1 MLPDKGLR
9 ERTSRPAAAV
19 VKLPLQL
26 SYHYFDALTV
36 TGDLLWVAHFLSNRL
51 GAIRM
56 EGKLLIKNGTLVA
69 EGKSWQGDILVANG
83 KIEAIGESLSAD
95 ATTEIF
101 DAEGC
106 VVTYGL
112 ADVHVHLREPGYSV
126 KETIATGTRAAA
138 HGGVTTVCSMPNL
151 QPAPDAPETIGVQQK
166 MIDEQAVIEVL
177 PYATISKG
185 RARRELAEIEALRPL
200 SVGYSDDGNGIQTE
214 ELMRKA
220 MQRIAAV
227 DGIIAAHCEDD
238 SLLYAGY
245 IHDGEYAHRHNH
257 KGICSESE
265 WGPIKRDVILAEEE
279 KCRYH
284 VCHISTKES
293 VEIIREAKSRYENIS
308 CETAPHYLILC
319 DEDLQ
324 EEGRFKM
331 NPPLRAAED
340 RAALIEGIKDGTIEV
355 IATDHAPHTA
365 EEKSRGLKESAMGI
379 VGIECSFALCYTHL
393 VRKGVISIEKLIAL
407 MSENPRR
414 IFRLGGALRV
424 GERAD
429 IAIFDTREPYRIDTD
444 DFLSMGKATPFE
456 GEEVYGRCVL
466 TLFGGEKVWSENK

>member
-1 MLPDKGLR
+1 MSKILLKGGTVVA
-9 ERTSRPAAAV
+9 EGVSRKADV
-19 VKLPLQL
+19 
-26 SYHYFDALTV
+26 
-36 TGDLLWVAHFLSNRL
+36 
-51 GAIRM
+51 
-56 EGKLLIKNGTLVA
+56 LVA
-69 EGKSWQGDILVANG
+69 EGKIA
-83 KIEAIGESLSAD
+83 AIGESLTAD
-95 ATTEIF
+95 ENTEVF

-112 ADVHVHLREPGYSV
+112 ADVHVHLREPGYSA
-126 KETIATGTRAAA
+126 KETIASGTRACA

-151 QPAPDAPETIGVQQK
+151 QPAPDAPETIAVQQQ

-177 PYATISKG
+177 PFATISSK
-185 RARRELAEIEALRPL
+185 RAGRELADIEALRPL

-214 ELMRKA
+214 PLMRQA

-238 SLLYAGY
+238 SLLHAGY
-245 IHDGEYAHRHNH
+245 IHDGEYAREHGH

-265 WGPIKRDVILAEEE
+265 WGPIKRDVKLAEEE
-279 KCRYH
+279 GCRYH

-293 VEIIREAKSRYENIS
+293 VEIIRNAKQSCAHIS
-308 CETAPHYLILC
+308 CETAPHYLVLC
-319 DEDLQ
+319 DENLQ

-331 NPPLRAAED
+331 NPPLRAKED

-365 EEKSRGLKESAMGI
+365 EEKSRGLKGSMMGI
-379 VGIECSFALCYTHL
+379 VGIETSFAICYTHL

-414 IFRLGGALRV
+414 IFRLGGAMKV

-429 IAIFDTREPYRIDTD
+429 IAVFNVTEPYKINPAE
-444 DFLSMGKATPFE
+444 FVSMGKATPFE
-456 GEEVYGRCVL
+456 GEEVYGRCML
-466 TLFGGEKVWSENK
+466 TLFGGEKVWNENK

>member
-1 MLPDKGLR
+1 M
-9 ERTSRPAAAV
+9 
-19 VKLPLQL
+19 
-26 SYHYFDALTV
+26 
-36 TGDLLWVAHFLSNRL
+36 N
-51 GAIRM
+51 
-56 EGKLLIKNGTLVA
+56 KLLLKGGIVVA
-69 EGKSWQGDILVANG
+69 EGLSRKADVLIADGVIA
-83 KIEAIGESLSAD
+83 AIGESLDAD
-95 ATTEIF
+95 GQTEVF

-112 ADVHVHLREPGYSV
+112 ADVHVHLREPGYSA
-126 KETIATGTRAAA
+126 KETITTGTRAAA
-138 HGGVTTVCSMPNL
+138 RGGVTTVCSMPNL
-151 QPAPDAPETIGVQQK
+151 QPAPDAPETIAVEQQ

-177 PYATISKG
+177 PFATISSK
-185 RARRELAEIEALRPL
+185 RAGRELADIEVLRSH

-214 ELMRKA
+214 SLMRQA

-238 SLLYAGY
+238 SLLHAGY
-245 IHDGEYAHRHNH
+245 IHDGEYARKHGH

-265 WGPIKRDVILAEEE
+265 WGPIKRDVKLAEEVG
-279 KCRYH
+279 CRYH

-293 VEIIREAKSRYENIS
+293 VEIIREAKQKCAHIS
-308 CETAPHYLILC
+308 CETAPHYLVLC

-340 RAALIEGIKDGTIEV
+340 KAALIDGIKDGTIEI

-365 EEKSRGLKESAMGI
+365 EEKSRGLKGSMMGI
-379 VGIECSFALCYTHL
+379 VGIETSFAICYTYL
-393 VRKGVISIEKLIAL
+393 VREGVITLEKLIAL

-414 IFRLGGALRV
+414 IFRLGGAMQV

-429 IAIFDTREPYRIDTD
+429 IAVFDITKPYKIDSSE
-444 DFLSMGKATPFE
+444 FLSMGKATPFE
-456 GEEVYGRCVL
+456 GYEVYGRCML
-466 TLFGGEKVWSENK
+466 TLFGGEKVWNENK

>member
-1 MLPDKGLR
+1 M
-9 ERTSRPAAAV
+9 A
-19 VKLPLQL
+19 
-26 SYHYFDALTV
+26 
-36 TGDLLWVAHFLSNRL
+36 
-51 GAIRM
+51 
-56 EGKLLIKNGTLVA
+56 KLLIKGGIVVA
-69 EGKSWQGDILVANG
+69 EGASRKADILVADG
-83 KIEAIGESLSAD
+83 KIEAIGESLMTD
-95 ATTEIF
+95 ETTEVF

-106 VVTYGL
+106 IVTYGL
-112 ADVHVHLREPGYSV
+112 ADVHVHLREPGYSA

-151 QPAPDAPETIGVQQK
+151 QPAPDAPETIAVQQQ
-166 MIDEQAVIEVL
+166 MIDEQSVIEVK
-177 PYATISKG
+177 PFATISKN
-185 RARRELAEIEALRPL
+185 RARRELAEIESLRPL

-214 ELMRKA
+214 ELMRQA
-220 MQRIAAV
+220 MQRIASV

-238 SLLYAGY
+238 SLLHAGY
-245 IHDGEYAHRHNH
+245 IHDGEYARQHGH

-265 WGPIKRDVILAEEE
+265 WGPIKRDVKLAEEE
-279 KCRYH
+279 GCRYH

-293 VEIIREAKSRYENIS
+293 VEIIREAKQHCNHIS
-308 CETAPHYLILC
+308 CETAPHYLVLC
-319 DEDLQ
+319 DADLK

-340 RAALIEGIKDGTIEV
+340 RVALIEGIKDGTIEV

-365 EEKSRGLKESAMGI
+365 EEKSRGLKGSAMGV
-379 VGIECSFALCYTHL
+379 VGIETSFAICYTHL
-393 VRKGVISIEKLIAL
+393 VRKGVITIEKLIAL

-414 IFRLGGALRV
+414 IFRLGGAMRV

-429 IAIFDTREPYRIDTD
+429 IAVFDTREPYKINTN

-466 TLFGGEKVWSENK
+466 TLFNGEKVWSENK

>member
-1 MLPDKGLR
+1 M
-9 ERTSRPAAAV
+9 
-19 VKLPLQL
+19 
-26 SYHYFDALTV
+26 
-36 TGDLLWVAHFLSNRL
+36 N
-51 GAIRM
+51 
-56 EGKLLIKNGTLVA
+56 KLLLKNGTVVA
-69 EGKSWQGDILVANG
+69 EGVSRKVDVLVVDD
-83 KIEAIGESLSAD
+83 KIAAIGEALCAD
-95 ATTEIF
+95 EQTEVF

-106 VVTYGL
+106 IVTYGL
-112 ADVHVHLREPGYSV
+112 ADVHVHLREPGYSA
-126 KETIATGTRAAA
+126 KETITTGTRAAA
-138 HGGVTTVCSMPNL
+138 RGGVTTVCSMPNL
-151 QPAPDAPETIGVQQK
+151 QPAPDAPETIAVEQQ

-177 PYATISKG
+177 PFATISKG
-185 RARRELAEIEALRPL
+185 RERRELADIEALRPL

-238 SLLYAGY
+238 SLLHAGY
-245 IHDGEYAHRHNH
+245 IHDGEYARTHGH

-265 WGPIKRDVILAEEE
+265 WKPIERDVKLAEEE

-293 VEIIREAKSRYENIS
+293 VAIIREAKSKCNHIS
-308 CETAPHYLILC
+308 CETAPHYLVLC
-319 DEDLQ
+319 DADLQ
-324 EEGRFKM
+324 EDGRFKM

-365 EEKSRGLKESAMGI
+365 EEKSRGLKGSMMGI
-379 VGIECSFALCYTHL
+379 VGIETSFAICYTHL
-393 VRKGVISIEKLIAL
+393 VRKGVITIEKLIAL

-414 IFRLGGALRV
+414 IFRLGGAMRV

-429 IAIFDTREPYRIDTD
+429 IAIYDITKPYKIDSAE
-444 DFLSMGKATPFE
+444 FLSMGKATPFE
-456 GEEVYGRCVL
+456 GEEVYGRCML
-466 TLFGGEKVWSENK
+466 TLFGGKKVWEENK

>member
-1 MLPDKGLR
+1 MSEMK
-9 ERTSRPAAAV
+9 V
-19 VKLPLQL
+19 
-26 SYHYFDALTV
+26 
-36 TGDLLWVAHFLSNRL
+36 
-51 GAIRM
+51 
-56 EGKLLIKNGTLVA
+56 LIKGGTVVA
-69 EGKSWQGDILVANG
+69 EGVSRKADVLVADG
-83 KIEAIGESLSAD
+83 KIAAIGESLRAD
-95 ATTEIF
+95 EQTEVF

-112 ADVHVHLREPGYSV
+112 ADVHVHLREPGYSA
-126 KETIATGTRAAA
+126 KETITTGTRASAR
-138 HGGVTTVCSMPNL
+138 GGVTTVCSMPNL
-151 QPAPDAPETIGVQQK
+151 QPAPDAPETIAIEQQ

-177 PYATISKG
+177 PFATISSH
-185 RARRELAEIEALRPL
+185 RAGRELADIEALRPL

-238 SLLYAGY
+238 SLLHAGY
-245 IHDGEYAHRHNH
+245 IHDGEYARTHGH

-265 WGPIKRDVILAEEE
+265 WGPIKRDVVMAEEE
-279 KCRYH
+279 GCRYH

-293 VEIIREAKSRYENIS
+293 VEIIREAKKSCSHIS
-308 CETAPHYLILC
+308 CETAPHYLVLC
-319 DEDLQ
+319 DADLK

-340 RAALIEGIKDGTIEV
+340 RTALIEGIKDGTIEV

-365 EEKSRGLKESAMGI
+365 EEKSRGLKGSMMGI
-379 VGIECSFALCYTHL
+379 VGIETSFAICYTHL
-393 VRKGVISIEKLIAL
+393 VRKGVITIEKLIAL

-414 IFRLGGALRV
+414 IFRLGGAMQV

-429 IAIFDTREPYRIDTD
+429 IAVFDTTKPYRIDTAE
-444 DFLSMGKATPFE
+444 FLSMGKATPFE
-456 GEEVYGRCVL
+456 GEEVYGRCML
-466 TLFGGEKVWSENK
+466 TLFGGNVVWKENK

>member
-1 MLPDKGLR
+1 MSKILLKGG
-9 ERTSRPAAAV
+9 TV
-19 VKLPLQL
+19 V
-26 SYHYFDALTV
+26 A
-36 TGDLLWVAHFLSNRL
+36 
-51 GAIRM
+51 
-56 EGKLLIKNGTLVA
+56 EGVSHKADVLVA
-69 EGKSWQGDILVANG
+69 EGKIA
-83 KIEAIGESLSAD
+83 AIGESLTAD
-95 ATTEIF
+95 ENTEVF

-112 ADVHVHLREPGYSV
+112 ADVHVHLREPGYSA
-126 KETIATGTRAAA
+126 KETIATGTRACA

-151 QPAPDAPETIGVQQK
+151 QPAPDAPETIAVQQQ

-177 PYATISKG
+177 PFATISSK
-185 RARRELAEIEALRPL
+185 RAGRELADIEALRPL

-214 ELMRKA
+214 PLMRQA

-238 SLLYAGY
+238 SLLHAGY
-245 IHDGEYAHRHNH
+245 IHDGEYAREHGH

-265 WGPIKRDVILAEEE
+265 WGPIKRDVKLAEEE
-279 KCRYH
+279 GCRYH

-293 VEIIREAKSRYENIS
+293 VEIIRNAKQSCAHIS
-308 CETAPHYLILC
+308 CETAPHYLVLC
-319 DEDLQ
+319 DENLQ

-331 NPPLRAAED
+331 NPPLRAKED

-365 EEKSRGLKESAMGI
+365 EEKSRGLKGSMMGI
-379 VGIECSFALCYTHL
+379 VGIETSFAICYTHL

-414 IFRLGGALRV
+414 IFRLGGAMKV

-429 IAIFDTREPYRIDTD
+429 IAVFNVTEPYKINPAE
-444 DFLSMGKATPFE
+444 FVSMGKATPFE
-456 GEEVYGRCVL
+456 GEEVYGRCML
-466 TLFGGEKVWSENK
+466 TLFGGEKVWNENK

>member
-1 MLPDKGLR
+1 M
-9 ERTSRPAAAV
+9 A
-19 VKLPLQL
+19 
-26 SYHYFDALTV
+26 
-36 TGDLLWVAHFLSNRL
+36 
-51 GAIRM
+51 
-56 EGKLLIKNGTLVA
+56 KLLIKGGTVVA
-69 EGKSWQGDILVANG
+69 EGVSRKTDLLVADG
-83 KIEAIGESLSAD
+83 KIEAIGESLTAD
-95 ATTEIF
+95 ETTEVF

-106 VVTYGL
+106 IVTYGL

-138 HGGVTTVCSMPNL
+138 RGGVTTVCSMPNL
-151 QPAPDAPETIGVQQK
+151 QPAPDAPETIAVQQQ
-166 MIDEQAVIEVL
+166 MIDEQSVIEVQ
-177 PYATISKG
+177 PFATISKA
-185 RARRELAEIEALRPL
+185 RERRELAEIETLRPL

-214 ELMRKA
+214 ELMREA

-238 SLLYAGY
+238 SLLHAGY
-245 IHDGEYAHRHNH
+245 IHDGEYARQHGH

-265 WGPIKRDVILAEEE
+265 WGPIKRDVKLAEEE
-279 KCRYH
+279 GCRYH

-293 VEIIREAKSRYENIS
+293 VEIIREAKRNCSHIS
-308 CETAPHYLILC
+308 CETAPHYLVLC
-319 DEDLQ
+319 DADLK

-340 RAALIEGIKDGTIEV
+340 RTALIEGIKDGTIEV

-365 EEKSRGLKESAMGI
+365 EEKSRGLKGSAMGI
-379 VGIECSFALCYTHL
+379 VGIETSFAICYTHL
-393 VRKGVISIEKLIAL
+393 VRKGVITIEKLIAL

-414 IFRLGGALRV
+414 IFRLGGALKV

-429 IAIFDTREPYRIDTD
+429 IAVFDITKPYTIDTNE
-444 DFLSMGKATPFE
+444 FLSMGKATPFE

-466 TLFGGEKVWSENK
+466 TLFNGEKVWSENK

>member
-1 MLPDKGLR
+1 MSKILLKGGTVVA
-9 ERTSRPAAAV
+9 EGVSRKA
-19 VKLPLQL
+19 
-26 SYHYFDALTV
+26 D
-36 TGDLLWVAHFLSNRL
+36 
-51 GAIRM
+51 I
-56 EGKLLIKNGTLVA
+56 LVA
-69 EGKSWQGDILVANG
+69 EGKIA
-83 KIEAIGESLSAD
+83 AIGESLTAD
-95 ATTEIF
+95 ENTEVF

-112 ADVHVHLREPGYSV
+112 ADVHVHLREPGYSA
-126 KETIATGTRAAA
+126 KETIATGTRACA

-151 QPAPDAPETIGVQQK
+151 QPAPDAPETIAVQQQ

-177 PYATISKG
+177 PFATISSK
-185 RARRELAEIEALRPL
+185 RAGRELADIEALRPL

-214 ELMRKA
+214 PLMRQA

-238 SLLYAGY
+238 SLLHAGY
-245 IHDGEYAHRHNH
+245 IHDGEYARKHGH

-265 WGPIKRDVILAEEE
+265 WGPIKRDVKLAEEE
-279 KCRYH
+279 GCRYH

-293 VEIIREAKSRYENIS
+293 VEIIRNAKQSCAHIS
-308 CETAPHYLILC
+308 CETAPHYLVLC
-319 DEDLQ
+319 DENLQ

-331 NPPLRAAED
+331 NPPLRAKED

-365 EEKSRGLKESAMGI
+365 EEKSRGLKGSMMGI
-379 VGIECSFALCYTHL
+379 VGIETSFAICYTHL

-414 IFRLGGALRV
+414 IFRLGGAMKV

-429 IAIFDTREPYRIDTD
+429 IAVFNVTEPYKINPAE
-444 DFLSMGKATPFE
+444 FVSMGKATPFE
-456 GEEVYGRCVL
+456 GEEVYGRCML
-466 TLFGGEKVWSENK
+466 TLFGGEKVWNENK

>member
-1 MLPDKGLR
+1 MSEKR
-9 ERTSRPAAAV
+9 
-19 VKLPLQL
+19 
-26 SYHYFDALTV
+26 
-36 TGDLLWVAHFLSNRL
+36 
-51 GAIRM
+51 
-56 EGKLLIKNGTLVA
+56 LLIKNGTVVA
-69 EGKSWQGDILVANG
+69 EGKSRKADILIADG
-83 KIEAIGESLSAD
+83 KIEAIGELLGAD
-95 ATTEIF
+95 KTTEVF

-106 VVTYGL
+106 IVTYGL

-126 KETIATGTRAAA
+126 KETITTGTRAAA

-151 QPAPDAPETIGVQQK
+151 QPAPDAPETIAVQQK
-166 MIDEQAVIEVL
+166 MIDEQAVIEVR
-177 PYATISKG
+177 PFATISKG

-214 ELMRKA
+214 ELMREA

-238 SLLYAGY
+238 SLLHAGY
-245 IHDGEYAHRHNH
+245 IHDGEYARQHGH

-265 WGPIKRDVILAEEE
+265 WGPIKRDVKLAEEE
-279 KCRYH
+279 GCRYH

-293 VEIIREAKSRYENIS
+293 VEVIREAKQHCDHIS

-319 DEDLQ
+319 DQDLK

-331 NPPLRAAED
+331 NPPLRGAED
-340 RAALIEGIKDGTIEV
+340 RSALIEGIKDGTIEV

-365 EEKSRGLKESAMGI
+365 EEKARGLKGSAMGI
-379 VGIECSFALCYTHL
+379 VGIETSFALCYTYL
-393 VRKGVISIEKLIAL
+393 VRKGVITIEKLIAL

-414 IFRLGGALRV
+414 IFRLGGAMKE

-429 IAIFDTREPYRIDTD
+429 IAVYDITKPYTIDTSE
-444 DFLSMGKATPFE
+444 FLSMGKATPFE
-456 GEEVYGRCVL
+456 GEEVYGRCLL
-466 TLFGGEKVWSENK
+466 TLFNGKKVWEDNK

>member
-1 MLPDKGLR
+1 M
-9 ERTSRPAAAV
+9 
-19 VKLPLQL
+19 
-26 SYHYFDALTV
+26 
-36 TGDLLWVAHFLSNRL
+36 N
-51 GAIRM
+51 
-56 EGKLLIKNGTLVA
+56 KLLLKNGTVVA
-69 EGKSWQGDILVANG
+69 EGVSCKVDVLVVDD
-83 KIEAIGESLSAD
+83 KIAAIGEALCAD
-95 ATTEIF
+95 EQTEVF

-106 VVTYGL
+106 IVTYGL
-112 ADVHVHLREPGYSV
+112 ADVHVHLREPGYSA
-126 KETIATGTRAAA
+126 KETITTGTRAAA
-138 HGGVTTVCSMPNL
+138 RGGVTTVCSMPNL
-151 QPAPDAPETIGVQQK
+151 QPAPDAPETIAVEQQ

-177 PYATISKG
+177 PFATISKG
-185 RARRELAEIEALRPL
+185 RERRELADIEALRPL

-238 SLLYAGY
+238 SLLHAGY
-245 IHDGEYAHRHNH
+245 IHDGEYARTHGH

-265 WGPIKRDVILAEEE
+265 WKPIERDVKLAEEE

-293 VEIIREAKSRYENIS
+293 VAIIREAKSKCNHIS
-308 CETAPHYLILC
+308 CETAPHYLVLC
-319 DEDLQ
+319 DADLQ
-324 EEGRFKM
+324 EDGRFKM

-365 EEKSRGLKESAMGI
+365 EEKSRGLKGSMMGI
-379 VGIECSFALCYTHL
+379 VGIETSFAICYTHL
-393 VRKGVISIEKLIAL
+393 VRKGVITIEKLIAL

-414 IFRLGGALRV
+414 IFRLGGAMRV

-429 IAIFDTREPYRIDTD
+429 IAIYDITKPYKIDSAE
-444 DFLSMGKATPFE
+444 FLSMGKATPFE
-456 GEEVYGRCVL
+456 GEEVYGRCML
-466 TLFGGEKVWSENK
+466 TLFGGKKVWEENK

>member
-1 MLPDKGLR
+1 MA
-9 ERTSRPAAAV
+9 E
-19 VKLPLQL
+19 
-26 SYHYFDALTV
+26 
-36 TGDLLWVAHFLSNRL
+36 
-51 GAIRM
+51 
-56 EGKLLIKNGTLVA
+56 LLIKGGTLVA
-69 EGKSWQGDILVANG
+69 EGRSWKGDILVADG
-83 KIEAIGESLSAD
+83 KIKAIGESLTPDESV
-95 ATTEIF
+95 EVF

-112 ADVHVHLREPGYSV
+112 ADVHVHLREPGYSA
-126 KETIATGTRAAA
+126 KETITTGTRAAA
-138 HGGVTTVCSMPNL
+138 RGGVTTVCSMPNL
-151 QPAPDAPETIGVQQK
+151 QPAPDAPETIAVEQQ
-166 MIDEQAVIEVL
+166 MIDEQAVIEVR
-177 PYATISKG
+177 PFATISKG

-238 SLLYAGY
+238 SLLHAGY
-245 IHDGEYAHRHNH
+245 IHDGEYARQHGH

-265 WGPIKRDVILAEEE
+265 WGPIKRDVKLAEEE

-293 VEIIREAKSRYENIS
+293 VEIIREAKQHCNHIS
-308 CETAPHYLILC
+308 CETAPHYLVLC
-319 DEDLQ
+319 DADLK

-331 NPPLRAAED
+331 NPPLRSAED

-365 EEKSRGLKESAMGI
+365 EEKSRGLKGSAMGI
-379 VGIECSFALCYTHL
+379 VGIETAFAICYTHL
-393 VRKGVISIEKLIAL
+393 VRKGVITIEKLIAL

-414 IFRLGGALRV
+414 IFRLGGAMQV

-429 IAIFDTREPYRIDTD
+429 IAVFDTREPYKIDTN

-456 GEEVYGRCVL
+456 GEEVYGRCLL
-466 TLFGGEKVWSENK
+466 TLFNGEKVWNENK

>member
-1 MLPDKGLR
+1 M
-9 ERTSRPAAAV
+9 
-19 VKLPLQL
+19 
-26 SYHYFDALTV
+26 
-36 TGDLLWVAHFLSNRL
+36 N
-51 GAIRM
+51 
-56 EGKLLIKNGTLVA
+56 GKLLIKNGTIVA
-69 EGKSWQGDILVANG
+69 EGKSWRGEVLVADG
-83 KIEAIGESLSAD
+83 KIEAIGESLTAD
-95 ATTEIF
+95 KTTEVF

-112 ADVHVHLREPGYSV
+112 ADVHVHLREPGYSA
-126 KETIATGTRAAA
+126 KETITTGTRAAA

-151 QPAPDAPETIGVQQK
+151 QPAPDAPKTIAIQQK
-166 MIDEQAVIEVL
+166 MIDEQAVIEVR
-177 PYATISKG
+177 PFATISKG
-185 RARRELAEIEALRPL
+185 RERRELAEIEALRPL

-214 ELMRKA
+214 ELMREA

-238 SLLYAGY
+238 SLLHAGY
-245 IHDGEYAHRHNH
+245 IHDGEYARQHGH

-265 WGPIKRDVILAEEE
+265 WGPIKRDVKLAEEE
-279 KCRYH
+279 GCRYH

-293 VEIIREAKSRYENIS
+293 VEIIREAKTHCNHIS
-308 CETAPHYLILC
+308 CETAPHYLVLC
-319 DEDLQ
+319 DQDLK

-331 NPPLRAAED
+331 NPPLRASED

-365 EEKSRGLKESAMGI
+365 EEKSRGLKCSAMGI
-379 VGIECSFALCYTHL
+379 VGIETSFAICYTHL
-393 VRKGVISIEKLIAL
+393 VRKGVITIEKLIAL

-414 IFRLGGALRV
+414 IFRLGGALQV

-429 IAIFDTREPYRIDTD
+429 IAVFDITKPYTIDTD
-444 DFLSMGKATPFE
+444 EFLSMGKATPFE

-466 TLFGGEKVWSENK
+466 TLFNGEKVWSKNK